1 MTAIVV
7 AVTNNNI
14 HIIHTLGIKYQGCVF
29 LLHKRKISK
38 LKKKLIKLSVFLLII
53 VTGIFVL
60 FEFKARDLVY
70 NTVDNELE
78 IIAQNA
84 MDNAVLEVLS
94 EYVTD
99 YDDLVIADSAD
110 NSTITSLRTESKKIN
125 MLKAEISNLITE
137 NIRQGKSVTIS
148 VPAGAFT
155 GLVLISSIG
164 PEVPVKLRMDGSCT
178 TDIVSEFSSAGINQT
193 VHHIYLYV
201 EADVSLTCPIIA
213 HETTIISKYELCQTV
228 IVGNTPNMFANIG

>member
-1 MTAIVV
+1 M
-7 AVTNNNI
+7 
-14 HIIHTLGIKYQGCVF
+14 
-29 LLHKRKISK
+29 
-38 LKKKLIKLSVFLLII
+38 
-53 VTGIFVL
+53 L

-99 YDDLVIADSAD
+99 YDDLVIADSSE
-110 NSTITSLRTESKKIN
+110 NSKITSLRTDSKKIN
-125 MLKAEISNLITE
+125 MLKAEISNAITE
-137 NIRQGKSVTIS
+137 NIRKGKRVKVS
-148 VPAGAFT
+148 VPIGAFT
-155 GLVLISSIG
+155 GLVLLSSIG
-164 PEVPVKLRMDGSCT
+164 PEMPVHLRMDGSCT
-178 TDIVSEFSSAGINQT
+178 TDIKSEFTSAGINQT

-201 EADVSLTCPIIA
+201 EADVSLTCPIIS

-228 IVGNTPNMFANIG
+228 IVGATPNMFANIGY

>member
-1 MTAIVV
+1 MLHRKKRSKIRKR
-7 AVTNNNI
+7 
-14 HIIHTLGIKYQGCVF
+14 LIKY
-29 LLHKRKISK
+29 
-38 LKKKLIKLSVFLLII
+38 LIFLLII
-53 VTGIFVL
+53 SVGFFVL

-99 YDDLVIADSAD
+99 YNDLVIAESSD
-110 NSTITSLRTESKKIN
+110 NSKITSLRTDSKKIN
-125 MLKAEISNLITE
+125 MLKAEISNAITE
-137 NIRQGKSVTIS
+137 NIRQGKRVSVA
-148 VPAGAFT
+148 VPVGAFT
-155 GLVLISSIG
+155 GLVLLSSLG
-164 PEVPVKLRMDGSCT
+164 PEMPVKMRMDGSCT
-178 TDIVSEFSSAGINQT
+178 TDIRSEFTSAGINQT

-213 HETTIISKYELCQTV
+213 HETTVITKYELCQTV
-228 IVGNTPNMFANIG
+228 IVGSTPNMFANVGY

>member
-1 MTAIVV
+1 MVV
-7 AVTNNNI
+7 
-14 HIIHTLGIKYQGCVF
+14 
-29 LLHKRKISK
+29 LLVIS
-38 LKKKLIKLSVFLLII
+38 
-53 VTGIFVL
+53 TGFFVL

-78 IIAQNA
+78 IIVQNA

-99 YDDLVIADSAD
+99 YDDLVIADSSD
-110 NSTITSLRTESKKIN
+110 NSKITSLRTDSKKIN
-125 MLKAEISNLITE
+125 MLKAEISNAITE
-137 NIRQGKSVTIS
+137 NIRQGKKVKVS
-148 VPAGAFT
+148 VPVGAFT
-155 GLVLISSIG
+155 GLVLLSSIG
-164 PEVPVKLRMDGSCT
+164 PEMPVNLRMDGSCT
-178 TDIVSEFSSAGINQT
+178 TDIESEFTSAGINQT

-228 IVGNTPNMFANIG
+228 IVGSTPNMFANLGY

>member
-1 MTAIVV
+1 M
-7 AVTNNNI
+7 
-14 HIIHTLGIKYQGCVF
+14 
-29 LLHKRKISK
+29 LHKRKQSR
-38 LKKKLIKLSVFLLII
+38 LKKKLIKYVVVLLVIS
-53 VTGIFVL
+53 TGFFVL

-78 IIAQNA
+78 IIVQNA

-99 YDDLVIADSAD
+99 YDDLVIADSSD
-110 NSTITSLRTESKKIN
+110 NSKITSLRTDSKKIN
-125 MLKAEISNLITE
+125 MLKAEISNAITE
-137 NIRQGKSVTIS
+137 NIRQGKKVKVS
-148 VPAGAFT
+148 VPVGAFT
-155 GLVLISSIG
+155 GLVLLSSIG
-164 PEVPVKLRMDGSCT
+164 PEMPVNLRMDGSCT
-178 TDIVSEFSSAGINQT
+178 TDIESEFTSAGINQT

-228 IVGNTPNMFANIG
+228 IVGSTPNMFANLGY

>member
-1 MTAIVV
+1 M
-7 AVTNNNI
+7 
-14 HIIHTLGIKYQGCVF
+14 
-29 LLHKRKISK
+29 LHRRKSSK
-38 LKKKLIKLSVFLLII
+38 LRRKLTKFLII
-53 VTGIFVL
+53 ILIVSIGFFVL

-78 IIAQNA
+78 IIAQNS

-99 YDDLVIADSAD
+99 YNDLVITETSE
-110 NSTITSLRTESKKIN
+110 SSKITSLRTDSKKIN
-125 MLKAEISNLITE
+125 MLKSEISNAITE
-137 NIRQGKSVTIS
+137 NIRQDKKVTVS
-148 VPAGAFT
+148 VPVGAFT
-155 GLVLISSIG
+155 GLVLLSSLG
-164 PEVPVKLRMDGSCT
+164 PELPVYLRMGGSCT
-178 TDIVSEFSSAGINQT
+178 TDIKSEFTSAGINQT

-228 IVGNTPNMFANIG
+228 IVGSTPNMFANIGY

>member
-1 MTAIVV
+1 MLHRKKRSEIRKR
-7 AVTNNNI
+7 
-14 HIIHTLGIKYQGCVF
+14 LIKY
-29 LLHKRKISK
+29 
-38 LKKKLIKLSVFLLII
+38 LIFLLII
-53 VTGIFVL
+53 SVGFFVL

-99 YDDLVIADSAD
+99 YNDLVIAESSD
-110 NSTITSLRTESKKIN
+110 NAKITSLRTDSKKIN
-125 MLKAEISNLITE
+125 MLKAEISNAITE
-137 NIRQGKSVTIS
+137 NIRQGKRVSVA
-148 VPAGAFT
+148 VPVGAFT
-155 GLVLISSIG
+155 GLVLLSYLG
-164 PEVPVKLRMDGSCT
+164 PEMPVKMRMDGSCT
-178 TDIVSEFSSAGINQT
+178 TDIRSEFTSAGINQT

-213 HETTIISKYELCQTV
+213 HETTVITKYELCQTV
-228 IVGNTPNMFANIG
+228 IVGSTPNMFANVGY

>member
-1 MTAIVV
+1 M
-7 AVTNNNI
+7 
-14 HIIHTLGIKYQGCVF
+14 
-29 LLHKRKISK
+29 LHKRKCSR
-38 LKKKLIKLSVFLLII
+38 LKKKLIKYLVFLLVIS
-53 VTGIFVL
+53 TGFFVL

-94 EYVTD
+94 EYITD
-99 YDDLVIADSAD
+99 YNDLVIADSSE
-110 NSTITSLRTESKKIN
+110 NSKITSLRTDSKKIN
-125 MLKAEISNLITE
+125 MLKAEISNAITE
-137 NIRQGKSVTIS
+137 NIRQGKRVKVS
-148 VPAGAFT
+148 VPVGAFT
-155 GLVLISSIG
+155 GLVLLSSIG
-164 PEVPVKLRMDGSCT
+164 PEMPVHLRMDGSCT
-178 TDIVSEFSSAGINQT
+178 TDIESEFTSAGINQT

-228 IVGNTPNMFANIG
+228 IVGSTPNMFANVGY